1 MKQITSFFVGT
12 MISISLFSFSYS
24 FNDTENLLYLQAY
37 YNKQN
42 VEKVNTFKQGSRM
55 SRYSTNL
62 KVDDYR

>member
-1 MKQITSFFVGT
+1 MNKITSVLVG
-12 MISISLFSFSYS
+12 ILVSISLFSFSYS

-37 YNKQN
+37 YNHQN
-42 VEKVNTFKQGSRM
+42 VEKVNTFHQGSRM

>member
-1 MKQITSFFVGT
+1 MSKTTSFLVGA
-12 MISISLFSFSYS
+12 MILFSLFNFSYS

-42 VEKVNTFKQGSRM
+42 VEKVNTFHQGSRM